1 MVPRRPQGRILR
13 GVERAVTAGTRHP
26 PACGPWRD
34 GAVTRHRFRGTGKV
48 VAWKLVPP
56 WLRHRNCALC
66 TWAVAVLAFDDIARS
81 CAVGLL
87 HLLRPELPS
96 PPACLVFSPSA
107 HQGSSVYSEVAVDIY
122 PTYCFF
128 LNCILSPKKRL
139 ILACGS
145 CNVILLVGN
154 IGERFCRSLSMCCIL
169 LRRRVGD

>member
-66 TWAVAVLAFDDIARS
+66 TWAVAVLAFDDIARC

-107 HQGSSVYSEVAVDIY
+107 HQVYKGLLFTRKWQWIFIPLTV
-122 PTYCFF
+122 FF
-128 LNCILSPKKRL
+128 LIAS
-139 ILACGS
+139 LAQRKG
-145 CNVILLVGN
+145 
-154 IGERFCRSLSMCCIL
+154 
-169 LRRRVGD
+169 